1 MRISL
6 IYELQMA
13 KPWHD
18 LSEYNTYWR
27 AIAQIELAEEMGF
40 HGVWCVEHHFLTEY
54 SHSSAPE
61 VFFGAISQR
70 TQRIRL
76 GHGVVLLPHR
86 YNHPVRVAER
96 AAVLHILCNG
106 RVELGTGRSITEQE
120 LGGFGIDPD
129 ETIGQ
134 GEESVRAIP
143 QMWMKDAVSFDGTYL
158 KMPERS
164 VLPKPVQ
171 KPHPPL
177 WHAATQP
184 SSFERAGRLGLG
196 LLSFGFLA
204 PGMLEA
210 QLKIYRDA
218 AASCTDPAG
227 AFVNNQV
234 AASAMACC
242 AETRAKAYDVAEK
255 NMRFFLGT
263 GAAALYSQDRQDLPV
278 LFEYHRCADLKP
290 RRKERRVEALDRR
303 ADCAERVQYR
313 GRRTERYR
321 DLRQSRR
328 LHQGGPEI
336 PRSGD
341 RRAAASGAGGKDAS
355 CGDYGYNQADWPAR
369 HPLFPQRRAGRS
381 CAGTISG
388 RGGPLT
394 GYPMKT

>member
-18 LSEYNTYWR
+18 LSEYNTYWQ
-27 AIAQIELAEEMGF
+27 AISQIELAEEMGF
-40 HGVWCVEHHFLTEY
+40 HAVWCVEHHFLTEY
-54 SHSSAPE
+54 SHSSAPD

-96 AAVLHILCNG
+96 AAVLDILSNG

-120 LGGFGIDPD
+120 LGGFMIDPD

-134 GEESVRAIP
+134 WEEAVRAIP
-143 QMWMKDAVSFDGTYL
+143 QMWIKDKVSFDGKYL

-218 AASCTDPAG
+218 AESCTNPAG

-234 AASAMACC
+234 ASSAMACC
-242 AETRAKAYDVAEK
+242 AETRAKAYEVAAPNMKFWEWGQQLYIPKNAKSYQFYSNITDALLSSRGEK
-255 NMRFFLGT
+255 KDDSKPLTAAPIAPSAFDIDSASKSGT
-263 GAAALYSQDRQDLPV
+263 VICGNPDDCIKGIEKYPAAGIDELMLLVQVGRMPHAAIMDTIKFIGRYAIPYFKNAEPRVVPQSAAAG
-278 LFEYHRCADLKP
+278 
-290 RRKERRVEALDRR
+290 
-303 ADCAERVQYR
+303 
-313 GRRTERYR
+313 GR
-321 DLRQSRR
+321 
-328 LHQGGPEI
+328 
-336 PRSGD
+336 
-341 RRAAASGAGGKDAS
+341 
-355 CGDYGYNQADWPAR
+355 
-369 HPLFPQRRAGRS
+369 
-381 CAGTISG
+381 
-388 RGGPLT
+388 
-394 GYPMKT
+394 